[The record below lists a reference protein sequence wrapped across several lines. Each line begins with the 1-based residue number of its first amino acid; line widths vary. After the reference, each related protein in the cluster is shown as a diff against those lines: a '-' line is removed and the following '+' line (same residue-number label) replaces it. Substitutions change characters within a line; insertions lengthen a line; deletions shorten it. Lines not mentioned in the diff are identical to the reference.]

1 MSTTPEA
8 LTLGGLIA
16 MRMPRDAEEC
26 RLTIRME
33 NPGGLTA
40 HQTVDV
46 VSAQF
51 GFDWEARQLVLTPSR
66 PMSAL
71 SAQDL
76 DDLRKSA
83 RAGQSWHA
91 YQQHKRH
98 SDEKDA
104 LRARLAA
111 AESERDQLRAE
122 VVALRG
128 LKPEI
133 PQRPPHHN
141 DASYQHPSLP
151 RYGLRWNG
159 PGQPVSVPMEDGYW
173 TPFHLALDEV
183 EVQQADAERYRDIRD
198 GNAGEYAICEWID
211 GEDGEG
217 FYQDVRAPEVVDA
230 AVDEAR
236 KG

>member
-46 VSAQF
+46 ASAQF
-51 GFDWEARQLVLTPSR
+51 GFDWEARQLVLTPNR
-66 PMSAL
+66 PMSAM

-76 DDLRKSA
+76 EDLRKSA

-91 YQQHKRH
+91 YQAHKRH

-104 LRARLAA
+104 LRTKLTAVEA
-111 AESERDQLRAE
+111 ERDQLRAE
-122 VVALRG
+122 VEALRRG
-128 LKPEI
+128 EFICGKC
-133 PQRPPHHN
+133 
-141 DASYQHPSLP
+141 
-151 RYGLRWNG
+151 GLRK
-159 PGQPVSVPMEDGYW
+159 D
-173 TPFHLALDEV
+173 
-183 EVQQADAERYRDIRD
+183 ADAT
-198 GNAGEYAICEWID
+198 GPVP
-211 GEDGEG
+211 
-217 FYQDVRAPEVVDA
+217 F
-230 AVDEAR
+230 
-236 KG
+236 